1 MKNLVTRSLLPTI
14 ILLCVGL
21 VMALVGLLT
30 LTVARPQTNV
40 QATMAAPSTP
50 YIISREGV
58 FELTSAPM
66 TVTATAAENEE
77 ITLVVGKSK
86 DIHAWLQ
93 ESSYTEVTGLESWEK
108 LQFEVVDGKAE
119 DLANPAKSDMWVEV
133 LTGTGSVTYTTSDA
147 SKGLALLATVDGKA
161 AAPKLELNWVM
172 VASPL
177 WRVALLVAGLLLA
190 LIGAALLWLLRS
202 GRIMPAV
209 EEVKAA
215 EVLVAEVTEVAEE
228 SESEEAASVEV
239 STDGVVSAEV
249 SATEEAVTEEVA
261 VESVE
266 EPALVEAVVEEETT
280 ETVADAEASAE
291 DIPEAATAE
300 EDEPVHERK
309 HGAVIETRVGERSIK
324 FPSRQAIK
332 EARLR
337 GESVIEIDGHTFQ
350 TGLIPVV
357 KKVKEV
363 AEADLGGE

>member
-215 EVLVAEVTEVAEE
+215 EALVAEETEVAEE
-228 SESEEAASVEV
+228 AES
-239 STDGVVSAEV
+239 
-249 SATEEAVTEEVA
+249 EEVA

-291 DIPEAATAE
+291 DIPEAATTE